1 MTDDDR
7 RASGLKKM
15 NEVYGWDMQDQPG
28 DFFSLTIEHLFGT
41 IWQRDGLSLR
51 DRRLLLIGLLLGHGT
66 YEMLDVQIDSA
77 LRVGDI
83 SADELREVVIFLSH
97 YAGWPKGAKL
107 NTTVETAIAKRAAEP
122 RT

>member
-7 RASGLKKM
+7 RTSGLRKM
-15 NEVYGWDMQDQPG
+15 NEVYGWDMQDQSG
-28 DFFSLTIEHLFGT
+28 DFFGLTVEHLFGT

-77 LRVGDI
+77 LRVGDV
-83 SADELREVVIFLSH
+83 SADELREIVIFLAH

-107 NTTVETAIAKRAAEP
+107 NTTVETAIAKRAAGSGD
-122 RT
+122 

>member
-1 MTDDDR
+1 MTDDS
-7 RASGLKKM
+7 RARGLEKM

-28 DFFSLTIEHLFGT
+28 DFFGLTVEHLFGT

-66 YEMLDVQIDSA
+66 YEMLDIQIDSA

-83 SADELREVVIFLSH
+83 SADELREIVIFLSH

-107 NTTVETAIAKRAAEP
+107 NTTVETAIAKRPADP
-122 RT
+122 GN

>member
-15 NEVYGWDMQDQPG
+15 NEVYGWDMKEQPG
-28 DFFSLTIEHLFGT
+28 DFFGLTVEHLFGN
-41 IWQRDGLSLR
+41 IWQREGLSLR

-83 SADELREVVIFLSH
+83 SPDELREIVILLSH

-107 NTTVETAIAKRAAEP
+107 NTAVETIIARQAQAD
-122 RT
+122 